1 MHPKNEIPGNQV
13 RVEHEFDF
21 DEEEVI
27 VGLSESLYRF
37 AIMSGVVGIALVGL
51 GGAVMA
57 LGAYGGG
64 MAGPSILALGL
75 VAMVGALLFVRPRAN
90 FDQILM
96 TQGSDITKLL
106 QGMQSLSG
114 ALGTFRWILGI
125 FVLIRAGSFLLAR
138 MG

>member
-1 MHPKNEIPGNQV
+1 MESTTQP

-21 DEEEVI
+21 DEEETI

-37 AIMSGVVGIALVGL
+37 AIMCGVVGIALVGL
-51 GGAVMA
+51 GAAAIA

-64 MAGPSILALGL
+64 LAGPGIVALGL
-75 VAMVGALLFVRPRAN
+75 VAAAGALLFIRPRAN

-96 TQGSDITKLL
+96 TKGGDITKLI
-106 QGMQSLSG
+106 QGMQSLSA

>member
-1 MHPKNEIPGNQV
+1 MQPRNEI
-13 RVEHEFDF
+13 RTEHEFDF

-37 AIMSGVVGIALVGL
+37 AIMSGVVGVALVGL
-51 GGAVMA
+51 GAAAVA

-64 MAGPSILALGL
+64 LAGPSILALGL

-90 FDQILM
+90 FDQIIM
-96 TQGSDITKLL
+96 TRGSDITKLMH
-106 QGMQSLSG
+106 GMQSL
-114 ALGTFRWILGI
+114 ATAVGTFRWILVV
-125 FVLIRAGSFLLAR
+125 FVLIRAVSFLMAR

>member
-1 MHPKNEIPGNQV
+1 MQSTTQP

-21 DEEEVI
+21 DEEEII

-37 AIMSGVVGIALVGL
+37 AIMCGVVGIALVGL
-51 GGAVMA
+51 GAAVIA

-64 MAGPSILALGL
+64 LAGPGIVALGL
-75 VAMVGALLFVRPRAN
+75 VAAAGALLFIRPRAS

-96 TQGSDITKLL
+96 TQGRDITKLI
-106 QGMQSLSG
+106 QGMRSLSA

-138 MG
+138 MS